1 MHIKDLNKD
10 FPLITERINEKVDIK
25 LFVNKENSA
34 DIQALIEKLKL
45 TNYAI
50 TFGLVDD
57 RMELR

>member
-1 MHIKDLNKD
+1 MIKN
-10 FPLITERINEKVDIK
+10 IK